1 LKGAADD
8 SHVALEL
15 LSQDQPSFVA
25 GTNAGGP
32 KMGPSMN
39 PATADLFTLIADGA
53 QASLLCDVQGRIVQ
67 VGGTPELVFGF
78 SSESLH
84 QQSLLSAIP
93 QPKHAEIVAGFNEAL
108 TGTSAAP
115 ISYEAAGP
123 WGGLLKVTVHIVP
136 LIAENQLR
144 GVMVQAAERSLPD
157 VAEAIYGSNPQRGLD
172 LASLAPF
179 PVFFLDGRG
188 QCTFINDRWGA
199 LTGQPSLQAL
209 GVGFFARLT
218 EVNAKAFRATAV
230 SAHINKSGW
239 RLQFEVLTANDQ
251 PWLVDAAA
259 ASVPDTNGT
268 VIGYVGAFLPFST
281 KLSGLPAMQTAPA
294 ASVPESAPAS
304 ASVASQPS
312 AAPLQAQPQQAA
324 PTEQSIGP
332 TEQAQP
338 VFAQAQPVPA
348 HAAQVQAAQAQA
360 EPVQAQEYAPPAE
373 APVQPTQPQ
382 SAAPSWS
389 TEAVANPAP
398 SVESNPMFVDTS
410 AMNATP
416 AAKQMWTPPVLQ
428 EGFTKPEL
436 LVTPERPEP
445 AADALPVLEP
455 GIDKV
460 TGLSNRLLFAQNV
473 TSTVNRMQADS
484 LTVAVSF
491 VELHGLTDMR
501 REVGP
506 RVANDYLFLLARRLE
521 ATIRSIE
528 MAGRLEGDLFGVLSI
543 NWLFAEDLP
552 VLANRLMS
560 KLREPLSAKDGGEL
574 TVAMDLG
581 MAVSRPGEHVND
593 IFRRAWEALQTSRQ
607 NPNENFY
614 IDYNV
619 EQS

>member
-1 LKGAADD
+1 
-8 SHVALEL
+8 
-15 LSQDQPSFVA
+15 
-25 GTNAGGP
+25 
-32 KMGPSMN
+32 MN
-39 PATADLFTLIADGA
+39 PATADLFTLIADGT

-67 VGGTPELVFGF
+67 VGGTPELVFGY

-93 QPKHAEIVAGFNEAL
+93 QGKHAEIVAGFNEAL
-108 TGTSAAP
+108 TGVASAP
-115 ISYEAAGP
+115 ILYEAAGP
-123 WGGLLKVTVHIVP
+123 WGGMLKVTVHIVP

-144 GVMVQAAERSLPD
+144 GVMIQAAERSLPD
-157 VAEAIYGSNPQRGLD
+157 VAEAIYGGNPQRGLD
-172 LASLAPF
+172 LATLTPF

-209 GVGFFARLT
+209 GVGFFARLS
-218 EVNAKAFRATAV
+218 EANAKAFRATAV

-239 RLQFEVLTANDQ
+239 RLQFEVLTANGQ

-259 ASVPDTNGT
+259 ASVPDTTGT
-268 VIGYVGAFLPFST
+268 VIGYLGAFLPFST
-281 KLSGLPAMQTAPA
+281 KLSGAPMVQA
-294 ASVPESAPAS
+294 IHSE
-304 ASVASQPS
+304 ASVASPEPTAPQATATQPTATQPAMTQPIAEALTTPVEQAASAQHQPILEQPIQASEVPAQQIQTQQIQTQPQHLQPEPAPPTSSWSGEVAPS
-312 AAPLQAQPQQAA
+312 AAP
-324 PTEQSIGP
+324 T
-332 TEQAQP
+332 
-338 VFAQAQPVPA
+338 
-348 HAAQVQAAQAQA
+348 A
-360 EPVQAQEYAPPAE
+360 E
-373 APVQPTQPQ
+373 
-382 SAAPSWS
+382 
-389 TEAVANPAP
+389 N
-398 SVESNPMFVDTS
+398 NPMFVDTS
-410 AMNATP
+410 AMTATP
-416 AAKQMWTPPVLQ
+416 AAKQMWTPPILQ
-428 EGFTKPEL
+428 EGFTKAEL

-445 AADALPVLEP
+445 SADTPPVLEP

-491 VELHGLTDMR
+491 VELHGLTEMR

-593 IFRRAWEALQTSRQ
+593 IFRRAWEALQKSRQ
-607 NPNENFY
+607 NPNENFF
-614 IDYNV
+614 IDYNND
-619 EQS
+619 QQ